1 MNLSFVKLFSKRPSR
16 ASRVP
21 HAVSARRLL
30 GAAAL
35 AVWALAAL
43 PGHAQDPS
51 SDSDD
56 NSVSIPDALGAQTP
70 EDQKNLPDIALS
82 SQIVFQV
89 LAAEVALQRDQPAPA
104 YQTYLA
110 LARDTHDPRMAQRAT
125 EIALAAQSPSDA
137 LAAAQLWQQYAPSS
151 ERAAQLDAWRTIQ
164 RAHAIAN
171 GVYVA
176 VVNRVGY
183 EGKPESGDPGLEFWG
198 NSFVADPFGQVVS
211 QASDDKEEILVVE
224 CDPAKSEDTRRN
236 WPFLRDRRIDAYQPI
251 TSRWLGE

>member
-151 ERAAQLDAWRTIQ
+151 ERAAQLDASLL
-164 RAHAIAN
+164 
-171 GVYVA
+171 VLS
-176 VVNRVGY
+176 
-183 EGKPESGDPGLEFWG
+183 GKPDDAEPLLTRELAKVPEANRGSAILSLQLLLSRGPNRIGGLHAG
-198 NSFVADPFGQVVS
+198 RTQIA
-211 QASDDKEEILVVE
+211 
-224 CDPAKSEDTRRN
+224 
-236 WPFLRDRRIDAYQPI
+236 
-251 TSRWLGE
+251 

>member
-16 ASRVP
+16 AFRVS
-21 HAVSARRLL
+21 HTVSARRLL

-56 NSVSIPDALGAQTP
+56 NAVSIPDALGAQTT

-137 LAAAQLWQQYAPSS
+137 LAAAQ
-151 ERAAQLDAWRTIQ
+151 
-164 RAHAIAN
+164 
-171 GVYVA
+171 
-176 VVNRVGY
+176 
-183 EGKPESGDPGLEFWG
+183 
-198 NSFVADPFGQVVS
+198 
-211 QASDDKEEILVVE
+211 
-224 CDPAKSEDTRRN
+224 
-236 WPFLRDRRIDAYQPI
+236 
-251 TSRWLGE
+251 